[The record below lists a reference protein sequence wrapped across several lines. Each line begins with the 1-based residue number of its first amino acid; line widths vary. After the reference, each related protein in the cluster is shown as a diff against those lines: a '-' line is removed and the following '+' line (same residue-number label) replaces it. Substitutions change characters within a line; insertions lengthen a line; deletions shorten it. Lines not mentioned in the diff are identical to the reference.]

1 MSNDSKLRAIKRSFK
16 QKGGPAMNN
25 TKNSIIVNFNDDS
38 YISQALRYFANVTLH
53 SPIPVFP
60 ALITM
65 SCEAVEG
72 DTKRVA
78 PFAEAIVFITASAD
92 LHDDVLDQS
101 VRKNMKQTVFGKYG
115 LATTILAGD
124 ILLAEG
130 FKRLSEAINQ
140 NPEAFGRVMK
150 LVTEAVLEICNAEI
164 LEIKLHN
171 QQDFNPAKFN
181 EIIRLKAVVPE
192 LTMKIG
198 AIIGGGNSDD
208 VERLGQFGRAYGVTS
223 IIVEEFADLLDFE
236 ELKSRLKNE
245 CPPLPIIYALENPQ
259 IKSMLFPLLNG
270 DSLQNERHQKIIEI
284 VLESNE
290 VKLLQKTLVA
300 DTKTVVQQLPTSING
315 KIREEL
321 GDLLL
326 VPLTYFE

>member
-1 MSNDSKLRAIKRSFK
+1 MSNDSKLRGIKRSFK
-16 QKGGPAMNN
+16 QKGGTAMK
-25 TKNSIIVNFNDDS
+25 TAKKNIIVNFNDDS

-72 DTKRVA
+72 DTEKVA

-92 LHDDVLDQS
+92 LHDDVIDQS
-101 VRKNMKQTVFGKYG
+101 VQKNMKQTVFGRYG

-130 FKRLSEAINQ
+130 FKRLGEAINQ

-150 LVTEAVLEICNAEI
+150 LVTEAVSEICSAEI
-164 LEIKLHN
+164 LEIQLHN
-171 QQDFNPAKFN
+171 RQDFTAEKFMK
-181 EIIRLKAVVPE
+181 IIQLKAVVPE

-198 AIIGGGNSDD
+198 AIIGGGNSAD
-208 VERLGQFGRAYGVTS
+208 VERLGQFGRAYGITS

-236 ELKSRLKNE
+236 ELKRRLKNE
-245 CPPLPIIYALENPQ
+245 CPPLPIICALENPQ
-259 IKSMLFPLLNG
+259 IKSTLLPWLDG

-290 VKLLQKTLVA
+290 VKDRKS
-300 DTKTVVQQLPTSING
+300 VV
-315 KIREEL
+315 
-321 GDLLL
+321 
-326 VPLTYFE
+326 